1 MKAYRIYG
9 VKNNQPFCQFPK
21 GNNVMED
28 VKIQCYVDKKI
39 KSFHAKDFKCVSLN
53 RWTFHI
59 GEIVCYVEE
68 YKPCK
73 FKVNDNDNIIFN
85 NNQLA
90 GMFYMNTIVSSST
103 DTEKLFLEYV
113 DDEIIRLQDC
123 KVPPYRESDSF
134 LITLVRKP
142 TFKSPVTNQSTRNR
156 EIITFLCDK
165 KNMLQRHEIYAR
177 NQILLMNCNSWFN
190 RFGKQYVM
198 KNYIVST
205 PFFEKLFEFVNQYF
219 FASTLTDMA
228 IWKFDSGQ
236 TQIKNRQIVQLTV
249 NKDKIKQPEDVK
261 YIIRT
266 FQKDIIHIIGNFL
279 QASKADRKTIM
290 RHLFG
295 FKLTK
300 PSGIVT
306 HKTIEI
312 LPKEYQELYSK
323 PSVMFIT

>member
-1 MKAYRIYG
+1 
-9 VKNNQPFCQFPK
+9 
-21 GNNVMED
+21 
-28 VKIQCYVDKKI
+28 
-39 KSFHAKDFKCVSLN
+39 
-53 RWTFHI
+53 
-59 GEIVCYVEE
+59 
-68 YKPCK
+68 
-73 FKVNDNDNIIFN
+73 
-85 NNQLA
+85 
-90 GMFYMNTIVSSST
+90 
-103 DTEKLFLEYV
+103 
-113 DDEIIRLQDC
+113 
-123 KVPPYRESDSF
+123 
-134 LITLVRKP
+134 
-142 TFKSPVTNQSTRNR
+142 
-156 EIITFLCDK
+156 
-165 KNMLQRHEIYAR
+165 
-177 NQILLMNCNSWFN
+177 MNCNSWFN

-312 LPKEYQELYSK
+312 LPPRVPRIVFQ
-323 PSVMFIT
+323 T